1 MSTPKASFS
10 YDIVIAI
17 ICAIPLP
24 QDSPSVPAQT
34 KRTRTTK
41 RPKLALAPKVVP
53 AQSRAAETYEHLLEV
68 TAQVLAEV
76 GFELLTT
83 NLVCERAKLSPPALY
98 RYFPNKYALLHEL
111 GLRLMQKQN
120 ALIPQWLTPKAFSSA
135 KKLEDALTGLL
146 LETYKVTCDTTGG
159 IWIMRALRAI
169 PMLQDV
175 RLESAG
181 EVAAQATARLAEA
194 FPDAPAADLELISRV
209 ADSMAYA
216 ALEMLFDDPSLDA
229 DAVMRLVAAS
239 IASHLGRLRG

>member
-1 MSTPKASFS
+1 M
-10 YDIVIAI
+10 
-17 ICAIPLP
+17 
-24 QDSPSVPAQT
+24 PSQPSRSRRAP
-34 KRTRTTK
+34 K
-41 RPKLALAPKVVP
+41 RPKLDLSPKVTP
-53 AQSRAAETYEHLLEV
+53 AQSRATETYEHLLTV

-120 ALIPQWLTPKAFSSA
+120 ALIPLWLTPAAFGSA
-135 KKLEDALTGLL
+135 KKLEDAIAGLL
-146 LETYKVTCDTTGG
+146 LETYKVTRNTTGG
-159 IWIMRALRAI
+159 IWIMRALRAM

-175 RLESAG
+175 RLDSAKA
-181 EVAAQATARLAEA
+181 VAVEASARLSKA
-194 FPDAPAADLELISRV
+194 FPDIARKDLELISRV

-229 DAVMRLVAAS
+229 PSVTRLVAAS
-239 IASHLGRLRG
+239 LASHVTRLRGKARA

>member
-1 MSTPKASFS
+1 
-10 YDIVIAI
+10 
-17 ICAIPLP
+17 
-24 QDSPSVPAQT
+24 VPAQP
-34 KRTRTTK
+34 KRTRRNTK
-41 RPKLALAPKVVP
+41 LPKLALAPKMVP

-120 ALIPQWLTPKAFSSA
+120 ALLPQWLTPKTFGSA

-146 LETYKVTCDTTGG
+146 LETYQVTCETTGG

-181 EVAAQATARLAEA
+181 VVAAQATARLAEA
-194 FPDAPAADLELISRV
+194 FPNAPATDLDLISRV

-229 DAVMRLVAAS
+229 TAVMRLVAAS
-239 IASHLGRLRG
+239 MASHLARLQGKV